1 MRVEILQRKVFFH
14 GGIQGLILTI
24 VVGILAHN
32 IATLPFFSVSG
43 PMVIAI
49 LIGICWRGVMG
60 IHKHANVGINFASKR
75 LLRYGIVLMG
85 VRLNL
90 DAIVATGPKI
100 ILLDAAVILTAI
112 VIICFLGRLF
122 AVEERLALLTA
133 VGTGVCGAAAVAAV
147 TPTIKASQDETVVS
161 VASVAVL
168 GTIGSV
174 LYVLLQPF
182 WGLDASSYGVFAGAT
197 LHEIAHVIA
206 ATQSV
211 GSSAANMALLTKLGR
226 VALLVPVTL
235 GISLWFNLKNGEKEQ
250 ISGWR
255 NLSFPWFLLG
265 FLGMSCLRTT
275 GLIPDELASLILQIS
290 NLFLIMAMAGMGL
303 NVDIV
308 MFKRMGLKSFFVGL
322 LGSLVI
328 SIAGFAA
335 VRIVHF

>member
-1 MRVEILQRKVFFH
+1 
-14 GGIQGLILTI
+14 
-24 VVGILAHN
+24 
-32 IATLPFFSVSG
+32 
-43 PMVIAI
+43 
-49 LIGICWRGVMG
+49 
-60 IHKHANVGINFASKR
+60 
-75 LLRYGIVLMG
+75 
-85 VRLNL
+85 
-90 DAIVATGPKI
+90 
-100 ILLDAAVILTAI
+100 
-112 VIICFLGRLF
+112 
-122 AVEERLALLTA
+122 
-133 VGTGVCGAAAVAAV
+133 
-147 TPTIKASQDETVVS
+147 
-161 VASVAVL
+161 
-168 GTIGSV
+168 
-174 LYVLLQPF
+174 
-182 WGLDASSYGVFAGAT
+182 
-197 LHEIAHVIA
+197 
-206 ATQSV
+206 
-211 GSSAANMALLTKLGR
+211 MALLTKLGR

-255 NLSFPWFLLG
+255 SLSFPWFLLG